1 MTSPTLL
8 VFGLGFSARVL
19 VDRLRPAGWRVRATA
34 RSLEKVAA
42 LRAEGIDAFLFD
54 GTAPIADI
62 AGALDGVSHLLLSVP
77 PGADGDPVLTHHG
90 GDIAARAGDIAWAG
104 YLSTTGVYGDRA
116 GGWVDESSAL
126 TPATE
131 RGRRRVDAEAGWCRL
146 WRESGLPIHL
156 FRLAGIYGP
165 GRNALET
172 VRSGKARRVVKE
184 GQVFSRTHVAD
195 IATVLE
201 ASIARPHPGA
211 AYNVCDDDPA
221 PPQEVVTHACAVL
234 GVTPPPEIA
243 FEDAEMSEMGRS
255 FYAESKRV
263 SNRRI
268 KEELGVKLA
277 YPDYRAGLAALL
289 ADA

>member
-1 MTSPTLL
+1 MASPTLL
-8 VFGLGFSARVL
+8 VFGLGFSARAL
-19 VDRLRPAGWRVRATA
+19 VDRLRPAGWTVRATS
-34 RSLEKVAA
+34 RSPEKVAA
-42 LRAEGIDAFLFD
+42 LRDEGIEAFLFD
-54 GTAPIADI
+54 GTAPIGDI
-62 AGALDGVSHLLLSVP
+62 ADALDGVSHLLLSVP
-77 PGADGDPVLTHHG
+77 PGADGDPVLNHHG

-116 GGWVDESSAL
+116 GGWVDETSAL
-126 TPATE
+126 TPATA

-146 WRESGLPIHL
+146 WRDHGLPIHL

-172 VRSGKARRVVKE
+172 VRAGTARRVVKE

-195 IATVLE
+195 IARVLE
-201 ASIARPHPGA
+201 ASIARPDPGT

-221 PPQEVVTHACAVL
+221 PPQEVVAHACALL
-234 GVTPPPEIA
+234 GVAPPPEIP

-268 KEELGVKLA
+268 KEELGVTLA
-277 YPDYRAGLAALL
+277 YPDYRVGLAALL
-289 ADA
+289 ADN

>member
-34 RSLEKVAA
+34 RSPDKVAA

-62 AGALDGVSHLLLSVP
+62 SGALDGVSHLLLSVP
-77 PGADGDPVLTHHG
+77 PGADGDPVLIHHG
-90 GDIAARAGDIAWAG
+90 GDIAARAADIAWAG

-146 WRESGLPIHL
+146 WQESGLPVHL

-165 GRNALET
+165 GRSALET

-195 IATVLE
+195 IATILE
-201 ASIARPHPGA
+201 ASIARPNPGA

-221 PPQEVVTHACAVL
+221 PPQEVVTHACELL

-268 KEELGVKLA
+268 KEELGVALA

-289 ADA
+289 SDT

>member
-1 MTSPTLL
+1 MASPTLL

-19 VDRLRPAGWRVRATA
+19 VDRLRPAGWNVRATA
-34 RSLEKVAA
+34 RSPEKVVV

-54 GTAPIADI
+54 GTAPIADVT
-62 AGALDGVSHLLLSVP
+62 GALDGVSHLLLSVP
-77 PGADGDPVLTHHG
+77 PGADGDPVLIHHG

-131 RGRRRVDAEAGWCRL
+131 RGRRRVDAEADWCRL
-146 WRESGLPIHL
+146 WQESGLPIHL

-165 GRNALET
+165 GRSALET

-195 IATVLE
+195 IATILE
-201 ASIARPHPGA
+201 ASIAQPNPGA

-221 PPQEVVTHACAVL
+221 PPQEVVTHACELL

-268 KEELGVKLA
+268 KEELGVALA

-289 ADA
+289 AEI

>member
-1 MTSPTLL
+1 MASRTLL

-19 VDRLRPAGWRVRATA
+19 VDRLRPAGWTVRATA
-34 RSLEKVAA
+34 RSTEKVTA
-42 LRAEGIDAFLFD
+42 LQAEGIDAFQFD
-54 GTAPIADI
+54 GTAPIADTD
-62 AGALDGVSHLLLSVP
+62 GAFDGVSHLLLSVP
-77 PGADGDPVLTHHG
+77 PGADGDPVLKQHG
-90 GDIAARAGDIAWAG
+90 GDIAARAGDIVWAG

-116 GGWVDESSAL
+116 GGWVDESSTLA
-126 TPATE
+126 PATQ
-131 RGRRRVDAEAGWCRL
+131 RGQRRVEAEAGWCRL
-146 WRESGLPIHL
+146 WRDAGLPIHL

-195 IATVLE
+195 IATILE

-221 PPQEVVTHACAVL
+221 PPQEVVTHACELL
-234 GVTPPPEIA
+234 GVDPPPEIS

-268 KEELGVKLA
+268 KEELGVELA

-289 ADA
+289 ADS

>member
-1 MTSPTLL
+1 MASRTLL

-19 VDRLRPAGWRVRATA
+19 VDRLRPAGWSVRATA
-34 RSLEKVAA
+34 RSADKVAA

-54 GTAPIADI
+54 GAAPIADI
-62 AGALDGVSHLLLSVP
+62 SGALDGVSHLLLSVP
-77 PGADGDPVLTHHG
+77 PGADGDPVLNHHG
-90 GDIAARAGDIAWAG
+90 GDIAARADDIAWAG

-116 GGWVDESSAL
+116 GGWVDETSEL
-126 TPATE
+126 IPATE

-146 WRESGLPIHL
+146 WQESGLPIHL

-165 GRNALET
+165 GRSALET
-172 VRSGKARRVVKE
+172 VRAGNARRVVKE

-201 ASIARPHPGA
+201 ASITRPNPGA

-221 PPQEVVTHACAVL
+221 PPQEVVTHACELL
-234 GVTPPPEIA
+234 GVALPPEIA
-243 FEDAEMSEMGRS
+243 FADAEMSEMGRS

-268 KEELGVKLA
+268 KEELGVALA

-289 ADA
+289 ADT